1 MEPTVPYN
9 ELYEQLPF
17 DMVLDNIDVGIM
29 VYDAKG
35 NVLFANTVMINW
47 RNIPRQEYLR
57 MNVHDFMDVIDICV
71 FDLVFQE
78 KRRVSRLQY
87 YQDFQKIGGP
97 SRVRIVTGTP
107 IFDGFGNIK
116 YVITM
121 LQDVDDF
128 QKLHRTLREENKI
141 LGQKMNFVRAEKVS
155 IVAKS
160 SEIKQL
166 LSVARNVAP
175 LDSNVLLYGESGSGK
190 EVFAHYIHE
199 QSNRKDKPL
208 ITVNCAAFPENLI
221 EAELFG

>member
-97 SRVRIVTGTP
+97 SRV
-107 IFDGFGNIK
+107 
-116 YVITM
+116 
-121 LQDVDDF
+121 
-128 QKLHRTLREENKI
+128 
-141 LGQKMNFVRAEKVS
+141 
-155 IVAKS
+155 
-160 SEIKQL
+160 
-166 LSVARNVAP
+166 LS
-175 LDSNVLLYGESGSGK
+175 L
-190 EVFAHYIHE
+190 IH
-199 QSNRKDKPL
+199 
-208 ITVNCAAFPENLI
+208 I
-221 EAELFG
+221 